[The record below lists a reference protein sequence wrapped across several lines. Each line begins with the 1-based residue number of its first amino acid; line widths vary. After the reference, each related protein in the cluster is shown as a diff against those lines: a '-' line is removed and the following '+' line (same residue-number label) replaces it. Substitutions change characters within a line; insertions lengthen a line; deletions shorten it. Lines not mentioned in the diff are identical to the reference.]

1 MVEKISHIGIA
12 VDSLDEQIPYYRD
25 VLGLKFSGTEIV
37 ADQKVK
43 VAFFEVGDTRIELL
57 EATDEESPIAK
68 FIAKKGQGVHHMAY
82 QVKDCKLAIKK
93 MDETGLRLI
102 DPEPKVGAGG
112 HKIAFLHPRSTFG
125 ILTELTEEHK

>member
-1 MVEKISHIGIA
+1 MIEKISHIGIA
-12 VDSLDEQIPYYRD
+12 VESLDEQIPYYRD
-25 VLGLKFSGTEIV
+25 ILGLKFSGTEV
-37 ADQKVK
+37 VNDQKVR

-82 QVKDCKLAIKK
+82 QVNDCQLAINK
-93 MDETGLRLI
+93 MDEVGMRLI
-102 DPEPKVGAGG
+102 DNEPRLGAGG
-112 HKIAFLHPRSTFG
+112 HRIAFLHPKSTFG

>member
-12 VDSLDEQIPYYRD
+12 VESLDEQINYYKD
-25 VLGLKFSGTEIV
+25 ILGLKFGGTEIIE
-37 ADQKVK
+37 DQKVK

-68 FIAKKGQGVHHMAY
+68 YIAKKGQGVHHIAY
-82 QVKDCKLAIKK
+82 QVNDCQLAINE
-93 MDETGLRLI
+93 MDEKGLRLI
-102 DPEPKVGAGG
+102 DTEPRDGAGG

>member
-102 DPEPKVGAGG
+102 DPEPRVGAGG